1 MACFGVYKLRVQVFT
16 NKICFE
22 YDFAYADETRP
33 ASPNNFHILPVSD
46 GRNIKTD
53 FQICPI
59 LPNRISEAELVSL
72 HAKIRYAGWRRTA
85 ELKLLKRRPSRQSPH
100 LLPNLL
106 DMAQHP
112 NDYSATPL
120 ADLATLIDLLS
131 LRAGKPIQPAIFD
144 AVEIDSDDL
153 AEDGHD
159 SSDALES
166 GNAADQGGQQRPLDN
181 FMKRFLD
188 RIAELF
194 AAERNGSF
202 VSAAMLRE
210 VEREDR
216 IDIWIARNN
225 GFKRDKDRE
234 MIIATELALNRLA
247 RDENYDMTD
256 LRHRM
261 LRYSSL
267 RLKHHNDALTRTL
280 APLEKIFTSS
290 PDEYATIWNDIHDHF
305 FRPRPLPETE
315 LQQTE
320 RLVIL
325 GEDVRRAIHAGID
338 LYKGLRGLNWA
349 RKAITMLC
357 LVGKIAS
364 ACHTFVQAATK
375 IWPGY
380 TFKIISLQVPSP
392 ARVLKGSANILSAM
406 REVGVPSNHP
416 VAQAYNNNPEAMAKF
431 AKKRKQHAYVHAEVQ
446 LLFHLAK
453 SRIQDMFPYVGA
465 SKLPCVLCATLLKVE
480 GKLDCR
486 KSHDHFHEKW
496 MVPEIET
503 LPHDIRQDMW
513 VVIARLRD
521 SLRVTLLS
529 QPAKG
534 GDFRPESTV
543 DMTIASRITT
553 AARATMSPEFA
564 SAVKQQKKAE
574 MQGMMSYSFDL
585 HLSECDV
592 GEGESIEDSA
602 SMHLPH
608 ANSDALDSDDG
619 YECGGCPR
627 LTSRRCGL
635 CGTDWFCN
643 SSCEQRMT
651 ETHKFKCSNGALT
664 SADHLYL
671 DCAAGEIPEDPD
683 VLEDFGF
690 SKLPSFIDQF
700 KLLGVY
706 KGLQILDI
714 ESKELHEWQRSGLLA
729 ERIHEAFEKLPVES
743 RGGYFPWFVE
753 NQHRIFPS
761 AHASAEQDDSTE
773 RLFGPARF
781 LLEPSDR
788 LKHMKDLQP
797 CSKRKCFMLAALVIQ
812 LMHPPPGPV
821 GPYYD
826 FGFCAC
832 LDESEEQTLGVA
844 YQRVI
849 VGLEHSPEQ
858 ILWGQIPTSS
868 SHSAR
873 FREFWQAFE
882 SRSLLQFFARNGIPL
897 ETMKIRHLETYL
909 NGSEEVQN
917 LPIWDL
923 LTFLKSGDAARPS
936 DEVFIIFGFVRCAG
950 DLRIIDRL
958 KQLYASLLACA
969 DILELQEAQI
979 GGQLLEFAQR
989 YLSVDSDLAEIL
1001 KSC

>member
-1 MACFGVYKLRVQVFT
+1 
-16 NKICFE
+16 
-22 YDFAYADETRP
+22 
-33 ASPNNFHILPVSD
+33 
-46 GRNIKTD
+46 
-53 FQICPI
+53 
-59 LPNRISEAELVSL
+59 
-72 HAKIRYAGWRRTA
+72 
-85 ELKLLKRRPSRQSPH
+85 
-100 LLPNLL
+100 
-106 DMAQHP
+106 MAQHSS
-112 NDYSATPL
+112 DYTATPL

-144 AVEIDSDDL
+144 AVGIDSDDL
-153 AEDGHD
+153 AQDGHD

-166 GNAADQGGQQRPLDN
+166 GNAADQSGQQRPFDSL
-181 FMKRFLD
+181 MKRFLD

-202 VSAAMLRE
+202 VSAAILRE

-247 RDENYDMTD
+247 RDENHDMTD
-256 LRHRM
+256 LRHHM

-267 RLKHHNDALTRTL
+267 RLKHYNDALTKTL

-305 FRPRPLPETE
+305 FRPPRPLLETE
-315 LQQTE
+315 LQRSE
-320 RLVIL
+320 RLVTL

-338 LYKGLRGLNWA
+338 LYKGLRGSNWA

-357 LVGKIAS
+357 LVGKFAS
-364 ACHTFVQAATK
+364 ACHTFVQSATE

-380 TFKIISLQVPSP
+380 TFKIIGLQVPSP
-392 ARVLKGSANILSAM
+392 ARVLKGSVNILSAM

-416 VAQAYNNNPEAMAKF
+416 VAQAYNNNPGAKAKF
-431 AKKRKQHAYVHAEVQ
+431 AKKRKQHAHVHAEVQ

-453 SRIQDMFPYVGA
+453 NRIQDMFPYVGA

-486 KSHDHFHEKW
+486 KSHDHFYEKW

-503 LPHDIRQDMW
+503 LPRDIRQDMW
-513 VVIARLRD
+513 GVIARLRD

-529 QPAKG
+529 QSAKG

-543 DMTIASRITT
+543 DMTIASRLTT
-553 AARATMSPEFA
+553 AALETMSSRLA
-564 SAVKQQKKAE
+564 SAVEQHKQAE
-574 MQGMMSYSFDL
+574 MQGALSRFFDMQSSEYSEGGSTRDL
-585 HLSECDV
+585 ASIPSQHAGSEPS
-592 GEGESIEDSA
+592 ESDHE
-602 SMHLPH
+602 
-608 ANSDALDSDDG
+608 

-635 CGTDWFCN
+635 CGTDRFCN
-643 SSCEQRMT
+643 SSCEKRMT
-651 ETHKFKCSNGALT
+651 ESHKLTCSNGPVTTA
-664 SADHLYL
+664 HYLYL
-671 DCAAGEIPEDPD
+671 DCTADEIPKDLD
-683 VLEDFGF
+683 VIEDFGF
-690 SKLPSFIDQF
+690 SQLLSFTEQS
-700 KLLGVY
+700 KLLGLY
-706 KGLQILDI
+706 KGLQILDV
-714 ESKELHEWQRSGLLA
+714 ESSELHEWRRSGLLA
-729 ERIHEAFEKLPVES
+729 EHIHGAFEKLPVES
-743 RGGYFPWFVE
+743 RGEYFPWFVE

-761 AHASAEQDDSTE
+761 AHASAEQDDSPE

-812 LMHPPPGPV
+812 LMHPPPGAV

-832 LDESEEQTLGVA
+832 LDESEEQILGVA

-849 VGLEHSPEQ
+849 IGLEHSPQQ
-858 ILWGQIPTSS
+858 IYWGQIPTSS
-868 SHSAR
+868 SHPAR

-882 SRSLLQFFARNGIPL
+882 SRSPLRFFARNGIPL
-897 ETMKIRHLETYL
+897 KTMKIRHLETYL

-923 LTFLKSGDAARPS
+923 LTFLKSGDAERPS
-936 DEVFIIFGFVRCAG
+936 DEVFIVFGFVRCAG
-950 DLRIIDRL
+950 DLRIIGRL
-958 KQLYASLLACA
+958 KQLYASLLACV

-989 YLSVDSDLAEIL
+989 YLSVDWDLAEIL